1 MRIRSGILKNFRD
14 SLYDDNFIEINTPKL
29 IAGASE
35 GGADV
40 FKTDYFGQT
49 ACLAQSPQL
58 YKQMAI
64 SSDLKR
70 VFEIGPVFRAEKSN
84 TRRHLCEF
92 TGLDMEME
100 IKSHYNEALLVV
112 HNVFRRI
119 FSKLESDYRL
129 ELDIIRAQYDSKKVE
144 ITQEPLIIHWED
156 GIRMLR
162 NAGHEAGD
170 FDDLTSAQEL
180 QLGAIVKEKF
190 KSDFFILDQYP
201 SNIRP
206 FYTMLN
212 PDDTRYSN
220 SYDMFLCGQEIC
232 SGAQRCH
239 DPTLLEAAIVKKGID
254 PESLRFYIDCF
265 RHGISPHAGAGI
277 GLDRV
282 VFLYLGK

>member
-1 MRIRSGILKNFRD
+1 
-14 SLYDDNFIEINTPKL
+14 LYDDGFVEINTPKI

-40 FKTDYFGQT
+40 FTTDYFGQT

-64 SSDLKR
+64 SSDLKK

-112 HNVFRRI
+112 HNVFKNI
-119 FSKLESDYRL
+119 FANLETKYKLEIDT
-129 ELDIIRAQYDSKKVE
+129 IREQYPSSVVE
-144 ITQEPLIIHWED
+144 MTDEPLVINWKD
-156 GIRMLR
+156 GIAMLR
-162 NAGHEAGD
+162 EAGEEAGD
-170 FDDLTSAQEL
+170 FDDLTSAQEVV
-180 QLGAIVKEKF
+180 LGALVKEKF

-212 PDDTRYSN
+212 PEDDRYSN
-220 SYDMFLCGQEIC
+220 SYDMFLRGQEIC

-239 DPTLLEAAIVKKGID
+239 DPAMLEAAIVKKGID
-254 PESLRFYIDCF
+254 PTPLKFYIDCF
-265 RHGISPHAGAGI
+265 RHGIAPHAGAGI

-282 VFLYLGK
+282 LFLYLGNKET